1 MAKVR
6 SFAASISYRNSD
18 GKLQEEEFPI
28 QAFDY
33 QAASRMALEYVL
45 RVLRHEDFELRLVGS

>member
-1 MAKVR
+1 MPRVR
-6 SFAASISYRNSD
+6 SFAASISYRDEN

-33 QAASRMALEYVL
+33 ETASRMALTYVL
-45 RVLRHEDFELRLVGS
+45 EVLRHQDFELRLVGA